1 MNARSIAV
9 AALLVVSF
17 AVFGCSQSPEARRK
31 EAQANADKFLEFIK
45 ANDPEGAYR
54 NTFSSTYKSQQSLDS
69 WVRFCQGMSHTTGPI
84 VNYQVVKYDAP
95 AGSPRV
101 TLTYAIQAANI
112 QDPFQET
119 IRLEREGTEWKII
132 SVEPQF
138 KPPPTTQQ
146 QQAPGQPGSAP
157 LPTPAK

>member
-95 AGSPRV
+95 AGSP
-101 TLTYAIQAANI
+101 AASASRSMTTTRS
-112 QDPFQET
+112 PRRSAARAWARPTMPAPT
-119 IRLEREGTEWKII
+119 IAR
-132 SVEPQF
+132 S
-138 KPPPTTQQ
+138 
-146 QQAPGQPGSAP
+146 
-157 LPTPAK
+157 